1 MWSYTEE
8 QSIRNSYVINIIL
21 KLISKFQL
29 INFFLFLRE
38 YRKYLLPLQHN
49 RKKEKKYRKMIRKT
63 KEHRG
68 RKVESWRGRKSR
80 LHTWTSALPSNAR
93 FHNPCT
99 WRWGRGEEGKNPW
112 DVLSLLLDRSIR
124 PTPLR
129 TIYSHGQKAGVKKKG
144 QRKKMYRYYPSSS
157 LDVTFASLYELG
169 LESETESLIPSIDE
183 KSTFKVA
190 TLSMLFVLR
199 SRV

>member
-29 INFFLFLRE
+29 INFFLFFHE
-38 YRKYLLPLQHN
+38 YAKYLLPLQHK
-49 RKKEKKYRKMIRKT
+49 RKKKEKKYRKMIRKT

-68 RKVESWRGRKSR
+68 RKVESWRGCKSR

-99 WRWGRGEEGKNPW
+99 WRWGRGGERKGRTRGT
-112 DVLSLLLDRSIR
+112 SFHFYSTDRSDLR
-124 PTPLR
+124 PCEQSIHTGR
-129 TIYSHGQKAGVKKKG
+129 RRDIKKK
-144 QRKKMYRYYPSSS
+144 R
-157 LDVTFASLYELG
+157 T
-169 LESETESLIPSIDE
+169 T
-183 KSTFKVA
+183 
-190 TLSMLFVLR
+190 
-199 SRV
+199 